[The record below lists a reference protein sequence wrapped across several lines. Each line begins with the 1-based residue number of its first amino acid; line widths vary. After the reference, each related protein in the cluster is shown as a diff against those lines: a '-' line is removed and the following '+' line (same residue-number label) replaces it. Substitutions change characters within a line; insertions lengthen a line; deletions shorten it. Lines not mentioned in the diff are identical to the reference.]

1 FQNDLSFSTQD
12 YYISV
17 QDAQIHGLMPGDEN
31 RRTSVRFNASKDYN
45 KFKTSLNINYIQ
57 SNYDVVDEPGIAGRF
72 PAYNGS
78 IYSAVLQSAAHI
90 PLSSYRDWRNNKYAQ
105 YSNYYNEYAVNPYW
119 AIDNH
124 RSVGRNDDVIGSLDL
139 KYDLATWL
147 QATARLGTNIT
158 TSSFKNSDGPITVTD
173 FAKAHRSNVTYNNY
187 PGSVVDGFSR
197 TSRLNAEFF
206 LSGRKNI
213 RDFGINY
220 LAGTQY
226 RQNDGKNLNVTGN
239 NLVVPNVFNVSNRT
253 GEAISGESNFRNR
266 LVSVFGSLGFNYKGW
281 ANIEVVGRND
291 WDTKLHPDAN
301 SYFYPAVSGALLL
314 SDAIPFLQ
322 NHPVIS
328 YAKLRGSI
336 AKSGNVNLGT
346 YALQATYGQSSGF
359 PYGGLAGF
367 TAGNL
372 IPDRNIRP
380 EFVKSREVGLELGF
394 LKNRLNVEAT
404 YFYQSNTDQILT
416 IQQSIST
423 GYSQVLANT
432 ADFNNYGVEL
442 DLRLT
447 PLFTL
452 GKAKLDFKINA
463 TYNENEITKLS
474 DDINELAIGGSTG
487 FVQQKAGAPSAIN
500 YAIVGH
506 PAFVF
511 KLTDYKRDPEG
522 RVIVDA
528 TTGDPSLS
536 DSLIIRGRTQPL
548 WIVGFNP
555 TFSLKSLSIGMT
567 WDYKGGH
574 HAYHGLG
581 TDMDGYGVSAR
592 SAQFNRERFVFPNSV
607 YYDGTKYVENTDR
620 TISSGH
626 GFWGNNVQN
635 TQVATNY
642 FTSAA
647 AWKLRELAIGYDIP
661 AKLLGGSKVIKKAT
675 VSAIARNLVIIVPKS
690 NQWSDPEFNSTP
702 NNANPN
708 TLGVGSVFSTPP
720 SRIFGGSLTLTF

>member
-1 FQNDLSFSTQD
+1 
-12 YYISV
+12 
-17 QDAQIHGLMPGDEN
+17 
-31 RRTSVRFNASKDYN
+31 
-45 KFKTSLNINYIQ
+45 
-57 SNYDVVDEPGIAGRF
+57 
-72 PAYNGS
+72 
-78 IYSAVLQSAAHI
+78 
-90 PLSSYRDWRNNKYAQ
+90 
-105 YSNYYNEYAVNPYW
+105 
-119 AIDNH
+119 
-124 RSVGRNDDVIGSLDL
+124 
-139 KYDLATWL
+139 
-147 QATARLGTNIT
+147 
-158 TSSFKNSDGPITVTD
+158 
-173 FAKAHRSNVTYNNY
+173 
-187 PGSVVDGFSR
+187 
-197 TSRLNAEFF
+197 
-206 LSGRKNI
+206 
-213 RDFGINY
+213 
-220 LAGTQY
+220 
-226 RQNDGKNLNVTGN
+226 
-239 NLVVPNVFNVSNRT
+239 
-253 GEAISGESNFRNR
+253 
-266 LVSVFGSLGFNYKGW
+266 
-281 ANIEVVGRND
+281 
-291 WDTKLHPDAN
+291 
-301 SYFYPAVSGALLL
+301 
-314 SDAIPFLQ
+314 
-322 NHPVIS
+322 
-328 YAKLRGSI
+328 
-336 AKSGNVNLGT
+336 
-346 YALQATYGQSSGF
+346 
-359 PYGGLAGF
+359 
-367 TAGNL
+367 
-372 IPDRNIRP
+372 
-380 EFVKSREVGLELGF
+380 
-394 LKNRLNVEAT
+394 
-404 YFYQSNTDQILT
+404 
-416 IQQSIST
+416 
-423 GYSQVLANT
+423 VLANT

-447 PLFTL
+447 PLVSL
-452 GKAKLDFKINA
+452 GKARLDLKINA

-487 FVQQKAGAPSAIN
+487 FVQQKAGAPNAIN

-511 KLTDYKRDPEG
+511 KLSDYKRDPEG

-536 DSLIIRGRTQPL
+536 DSLVIRGRTQPL

-555 TFSLKSLSIGMT
+555 SFSFKSLSIGMS

-647 AWKLRELAIGYDIP
+647 AWKLRELAIGYELP
-661 AKLLGGSKVIKKAT
+661 AKLLGGAKVVKKAT
-675 VSAIARNLVIIVPKS
+675 ISAVARNLLIIVPKS